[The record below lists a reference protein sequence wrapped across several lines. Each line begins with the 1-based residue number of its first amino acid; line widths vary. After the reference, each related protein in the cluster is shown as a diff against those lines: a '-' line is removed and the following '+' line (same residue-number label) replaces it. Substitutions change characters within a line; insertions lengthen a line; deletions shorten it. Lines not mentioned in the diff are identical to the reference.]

1 MENQEEKLIVEIGE
15 GEIKYAVF
23 EINNKNQYKILTKKT
38 YVNQSNEKG
47 KVVDISQTAKIISK
61 GLEEIEKEVNKVFRS
76 ASIIVNQQD
85 VLCTNLSGFKKLNGS
100 KVEKGDLD
108 YILNEA
114 QTSIIKN
121 QEKNKILHILNSN
134 FVLDKT
140 KQTKI
145 PVNIPGDHL
154 SLHMTFISL
163 PKDNLKSISEIFENN
178 NLKIER
184 IINKPF
190 AFGIDLITKK
200 KYLKDFIIINF
211 GTELTSIS
219 FYKNSSLI
227 FLKTFSFGTNS
238 IYNDVVKLC
247 SLNENE
253 IKIIVNKLDFNNFLD
268 GNTKYLD
275 KEFST
280 KINIP
285 HIKNIIVAR
294 IDEMINYV
302 YNKNKN
308 LNYFESKTSNIY
320 LSFDDKDIFKCLG
333 NFFRKSINTTA
344 DNQPHILSDEE
355 RISALQGAAELI
367 FKGWHKEAI
376 PFINKKKSIISSFF
390 SRFF

>member
-47 KVVDISQTAKIISK
+47 KIVDIPQTAKIIGK

-76 ASIIVNQQD
+76 VSIIVNQQD

-163 PKDNLKSISEIFENN
+163 PKDNLKSI
-178 NLKIER
+178 
-184 IINKPF
+184 
-190 AFGIDLITKK
+190 
-200 KYLKDFIIINF
+200 NF
-211 GTELTSIS
+211 
-219 FYKNSSLI
+219 
-227 FLKTFSFGTNS
+227 
-238 IYNDVVKLC
+238 
-247 SLNENE
+247 
-253 IKIIVNKLDFNNFLD
+253 
-268 GNTKYLD
+268 
-275 KEFST
+275 
-280 KINIP
+280 
-285 HIKNIIVAR
+285 
-294 IDEMINYV
+294 
-302 YNKNKN
+302 
-308 LNYFESKTSNIY
+308 
-320 LSFDDKDIFKCLG
+320 
-333 NFFRKSINTTA
+333 
-344 DNQPHILSDEE
+344 
-355 RISALQGAAELI
+355 
-367 FKGWHKEAI
+367 
-376 PFINKKKSIISSFF
+376 
-390 SRFF
+390 